1 MRQVDSGAGRSAAQ
15 RSLRQLNP
23 DSAADSN
30 LWDAYVASVPGAS
43 SAHQMG
49 WLRVIKRVF
58 GHETYAL
65 AVEGADAALCGILPL
80 VFLKSRLFGTFLVSM
95 PFLNYGGV
103 LADGSEEERL
113 LLAEAAQLRERLGAA
128 HVELRHAETVVEGLP
143 CRTHKVSMLLPLCD
157 SEDAQWAKLNAKV
170 RNQVRKAQKSGLTA
184 TVGNQA
190 LLDGFYTV
198 FARNMRDLGTP
209 VYSKSFFARILE
221 EFPASSRII
230 MVELDGKPVAAG
242 LVMWQHG
249 RLEVPWASSLR
260 EYNSSCPNNLLYW
273 EAIRFAV
280 GLGQAVLD
288 FGRSTPGGGTYKFK
302 AQWGAAPVQL
312 HWQYMLK
319 SGDSIPDITPTNP
332 RYQAAIA
339 VWKRL
344 PVPVTNVIGPLLVR
358 SIP

>member
-1 MRQVDSGAGRSAAQ
+1 MRQVEPGAGRIGGQ
-15 RSLRQLNP
+15 KSLRLLDP
-23 DSAADSN
+23 DSAVDSGM
-30 LWDAYVASVPGAS
+30 WDAYVDSAPGAS

-65 AVEGADAALCGILPL
+65 AVEAADSTLHGILPL

-103 LADGSEEERL
+103 LADGREEERL
-113 LLAEAAQLRERLGAA
+113 LLAEAAELRERLGAA
-128 HVELRHAETVVEGLP
+128 HVELRHAGTVVEGLP
-143 CRTHKVSMLLPLCD
+143 VRSHKVSMLLPLGD
-157 SEDAQWAKLNAKV
+157 SDEALWAKLNAKV

-184 TVGNQA
+184 TVGDQA
-190 LLDGFYTV
+190 LLDGFYAV
-198 FARNMRDLGTP
+198 FAHNMRDLGTP

-230 MVELDGKPVAAG
+230 MVELDGKPVAGG
-242 LVMWQHG
+242 LVMWHRG

-280 GLGQAVLD
+280 GQGLDVLD

-302 AQWGAAPVQL
+302 AQWGASPIQL

-319 SGDSIPDITPTNP
+319 PGDSIPDITPTNP

-344 PVPVTNVIGPLLVR
+344 PVPVTKVIGPLLVR

>member
-1 MRQVDSGAGRSAAQ
+1 MRQVEAAAGRIGEQ
-15 RSLRQLNP
+15 MSLRLLNP
-23 DSAADSN
+23 DSAADSGM
-30 LWDAYVASVPGAS
+30 WDAYVNRVPGAT

-49 WLRVIKRVF
+49 WLRVIRRVF

-65 AVEGADAALCGILPL
+65 AVEGPGATLRGILPL
-80 VFLKSRLFGTFLVSM
+80 VFLKSRMFGTFLVSM

-103 LADGSEEERL
+103 LADGRDEERL
-113 LLAEAAQLRERLGAA
+113 LLSEAAALRERLGAA
-128 HVELRHAETVVEGLP
+128 HVELRHAGSAVEGLP
-143 CRTHKVSMLLPLCD
+143 SRSHKVSMLLPLSD
-157 SEDAQWAKLNAKV
+157 SEEAQWAKLNAKV

-184 TVGNQA
+184 TVGGRD

-198 FARNMRDLGTP
+198 FAHNMRDLGTP
-209 VYSKSFFARILE
+209 VYSKSFFSSVLD

-230 MVELDGKPVAAG
+230 MVELDGKPVAGG
-242 LVMWQHG
+242 LVMWHRG

-260 EYNSSCPNNLLYW
+260 EFNSSCPNNLLYW

-280 GLGQAVLD
+280 ALGLEVLD

-312 HWQYMLK
+312 HWQYILK
-319 SGDSIPDITPTNP
+319 PGGSIPDITPTNP

-344 PVPVTNVIGPLLVR
+344 PVPVTKAIGPLLVR
-358 SIP
+358 NIP